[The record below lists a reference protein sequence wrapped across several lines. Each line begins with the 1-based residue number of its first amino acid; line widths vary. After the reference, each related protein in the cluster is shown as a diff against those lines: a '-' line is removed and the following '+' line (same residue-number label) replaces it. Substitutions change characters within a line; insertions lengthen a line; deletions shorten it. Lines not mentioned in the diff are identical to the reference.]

1 MNGSDHI
8 LTLFLEESGGQKIWP
23 KITEKISTIQQAT
36 SKQQSSKQLQAIAR
50 TTATTT
56 TNIYIS
62 RGMYIFVHHSTSSF
76 FSESLSTNEDWRN
89 YIADTD
95 NTDTDNTDTDNTA
108 TDNTDT
114 DNKL

>member
-1 MNGSDHI
+1 
-8 LTLFLEESGGQKIWP
+8 
-23 KITEKISTIQQAT
+23 
-36 SKQQSSKQLQAIAR
+36 
-50 TTATTT
+50 
-56 TNIYIS
+56 
-62 RGMYIFVHHSTSSF
+62 MYIFVHHSTSSF